1 MKGIVTAAEMKSY
14 DSYTISEV
22 GVPSMVLMER
32 AALSVVQRIEAQ
44 IIGKK
49 AKVCIAC
56 GVGNNGAD
64 GLAIARMLAERGSQV
79 CVYIYGNPEKKTP
92 EFVMQQEILESYPVQ
107 ILVGEPIADSEY
119 DIIVDG
125 LFGVG
130 LTRSVEGEFAEVIHA
145 LNTLKGYKVAVD
157 IPSGISADT
166 GAILGC
172 CFQADITVTF
182 AFGKRGLYF
191 YPGADCTGEIFVE
204 DIGIGPVSNPK
215 CNPAMYTYEKADI
228 VRFLPERKG
237 SGNKGTFGKVLVV
250 AGFEYMVGA
259 AVLCSRACYEMG
271 AGMVKVICPEENRI
285 ILQQAVP
292 EILYGT
298 CEDLDSSLKW
308 ADVVVVG
315 PGMGCSQMAREVL
328 AQLLEKCELP
338 MVMDADALNMLSEDE
353 ELQDAL
359 YHRGDK
365 GVETILTP
373 HMGEFARLAGASV
386 EDLKAD
392 TAQAASNWAK
402 AYQII
407 LVAKDARTVVADANG
422 RLYLNCT
429 GNSGM
434 ATAGSGD
441 VLAGIVGSLLAQGLS
456 GFEAA
461 TLGVYIHSLAGDEAA
476 DKYSEY
482 GVTAGKIIENVKG
495 ILADGR

>member
-14 DSYTISEV
+14 DNYTISEV

-32 AALSVVQRIEAQ
+32 AALSVVKRMETLFIR
-44 IIGKK
+44 GK
-49 AKVCIAC
+49 AKVCICC

-64 GLAIARMLAERGSQV
+64 GLAIARMLAEKG
-79 CVYIYGNPEKKTP
+79 CEVYVYVFGKPEKATT
-92 EFVMQQEILESYPVQ
+92 EFAMQQKILESYPVQ
-107 ILVGEPIADSEY
+107 IFAGEAIIDRDY
-119 DIIVDG
+119 DVVVDA

-130 LTRSVEGEFAEVIHA
+130 LTRSVEGEFAEAIHT

-157 IPSGISADT
+157 IPSGVSADT
-166 GAILGC
+166 GEVLGC
-172 CFQADITVTF
+172 PFKADITVTF

-191 YPGADCTGEIFVE
+191 YPGADYAGEIFVE

-215 CNPAMYTYEKADI
+215 CNPTMYTYEKSDI
-228 VRFLPERKG
+228 ERLLPGRKG
-237 SGNKGTFGKVLVV
+237 SGNKGTFGKVLIV

-259 AVLCSRACYEMG
+259 AILCARACYEMG
-271 AGMVKVICPEENRI
+271 AGMVKVICPEENRM
-285 ILQQAVP
+285 ILQHAVP

-315 PGMGCSQMAREVL
+315 PGMGCRQMAREIL
-328 AQLLEKCELP
+328 LQLLEKCELP
-338 MVMDADALNMLSEDE
+338 MVVDADALNMLSVDKK
-353 ELQDAL
+353 LQDAL
-359 YHRGDK
+359 YLRGDK
-365 GVETILTP
+365 GLETVLTP
-373 HMGEFARLAGASV
+373 HMGEFARLAGSSV

-392 TAQAASNWAK
+392 TAEAASNWAK

-407 LVAKDARTVVADANG
+407 LAAKDARTVVADGSG

-441 VLAGIVGSLLAQGLS
+441 VLAGIIGSLLAQGLS
-456 GFEAA
+456 GFDGAA
-461 TLGVYIHSLAGDEAA
+461 LGVYIHSLAGDEAA

-495 ILADGR
+495 IIADGR

>member
-14 DSYTISEV
+14 DSYTINEV

-32 AALSVVQRIEAQ
+32 AAFSVVQRIESFLSAE
-44 IIGKK
+44 KC
-49 AKVCIAC
+49 KVCIAC

-64 GLAIARMLAERGSQV
+64 GLAIARMIAEKG
-79 CVYIYGNPEKKTP
+79 CEAFVYVFGNLDKKTQ
-92 EFVMQQEILESYPVQ
+92 EFCLQQKILENYPVQ
-107 ILVGEPIADSEY
+107 IFFNEEIEDKSY
-119 DIIVDG
+119 HIIVDAI
-125 LFGVG
+125 FGVG
-130 LTRSVEGEFAEVIHA
+130 LTRNVEGIFAQAIHQ
-145 LNTLKGYKVAVD
+145 LNSMSGLKVAVD

-166 GAILGC
+166 GEILGL
-172 CFQADITVTF
+172 CFKADITVSF

-191 YPGADCTGEIFVE
+191 YPGADYVGEIFVE

-215 CNPAMYTYEKADI
+215 CNPVMRIYEESDI
-228 VRFLPERKG
+228 ERLLPKRKG
-237 SGNKGTFGKVLVV
+237 SGNKGTFGKVLIV
-250 AGFEYMVGA
+250 AGFRYMVGA
-259 AVLCSRACYEMG
+259 AILCARACYEMG
-271 AGMVKVICPEENRI
+271 AGMVKVICPEENRA

-315 PGMGCSQMAREVL
+315 PGMGQSQIAVATL
-328 AQLLEKCELP
+328 ALLLEKCDLP
-338 MVMDADALNMLSEDE
+338 MVLDADALNLLSVDKG
-353 ELQDAL
+353 LQDAL
-359 YHRGDK
+359 YKRGDS
-365 GVETILTP
+365 GLETILTP
-373 HMGEFARLAGASV
+373 HMGELARLAGASV

-392 TAQAASNWAK
+392 IAGAALNWAK

-407 LVAKDARTVVADANG
+407 LTAKDARTVVADANG

-441 VLAGIVGSLLAQGLS
+441 VLAGIMGSLLAQGLS
-456 GFEAA
+456 GFDAA

-476 DKYSEY
+476 ARHSEY
-482 GVTAGKIIENVKG
+482 GVTAGKIIENLKG
-495 ILADGR
+495 ILMNGR